1 MRKDTVNMAI
11 TGLGVRGMML
21 LEELLTIPAV
31 RIAAVCDI
39 YEDRMRAGADRAAAA
54 GQARPAVYTDYR
66 EMLAAGGLDG
76 VVVACDWTAHMPVT
90 RAALKAGVPVGLEVG
105 GATSLFECFEL
116 VRLSEETGVPC
127 MLLENC
133 CYGREEMAVLHM
145 IKLGV
150 LGEIIHCA
158 CGYLH
163 DLREEICLGRE
174 NRHYRLDN
182 YLHRNGDNYPTHGIG
197 PIAQYLGINRGNR
210 FLSLSSV
217 ASKSRGLRNW
227 AAAHLPADHPLQE
240 RTFNQADVVTTMIQ
254 CANGETVLCTLNT
267 CLPRPYSRG
276 GLVQGTKGIW
286 MEEGRRLHL
295 DGRGEADEWI
305 PADQYLA
312 EFDHPLWVEYQ
323 RQGVHEAGHDG
334 MDYLCMCALV
344 ESIQEGIAPPIDVY
358 DAATW
363 MANTV
368 LSEQSVAL
376 GGAPVAF
383 PDFTGGEWIHR
394 RPGPVSKY
402 ALDRICGELF

>member
-39 YEDRMRAGADRAAAA
+39 YEDRMRAGADRAAGRRA
-54 GQARPAVYTDYR
+54 GPPGRLYR
-66 EMLAAGGLDG
+66 LPGNAGGGRPGRRSGRLRLDRPYAG
-76 VVVACDWTAHMPVT
+76 DSG
-90 RAALKAGVPVGLEVG
+90 RSEGGVPVGLEVG

-217 ASKSRGLRNW
+217 AEQISGLRNW
-227 AAAHLPADHPLQE
+227 AGPP
-240 RTFNQADVVTTMIQ
+240 I
-254 CANGETVLCTLNT
+254 
-267 CLPRPYSRG
+267 CLPITPCRSERSTRPM
-276 GLVQGTKGIW
+276 W
-286 MEEGRRLHL
+286 
-295 DGRGEADEWI
+295 
-305 PADQYLA
+305 
-312 EFDHPLWVEYQ
+312 
-323 RQGVHEAGHDG
+323 
-334 MDYLCMCALV
+334 
-344 ESIQEGIAPPIDVY
+344 
-358 DAATW
+358 
-363 MANTV
+363 
-368 LSEQSVAL
+368 
-376 GGAPVAF
+376 
-383 PDFTGGEWIHR
+383 
-394 RPGPVSKY
+394 
-402 ALDRICGELF
+402 

>member
-1 MRKDTVNMAI
+1 M
-11 TGLGVRGMML
+11 
-21 LEELLTIPAV
+21 
-31 RIAAVCDI
+31 
-39 YEDRMRAGADRAAAA
+39 
-54 GQARPAVYTDYR
+54 
-66 EMLAAGGLDG
+66 
-76 VVVACDWTAHMPVT
+76 
-90 RAALKAGVPVGLEVG
+90 G

-295 DGRGEADEWI
+295 DGRGRGRRVDTRRSVSGRVRSSLMGGI
-305 PADQYLA
+305 PAGRGCTRRDTTA
-312 EFDHPLWVEYQ
+312 WII
-323 RQGVHEAGHDG
+323 
-334 MDYLCMCALV
+334 CACARWWRAFKRGL
-344 ESIQEGIAPPIDVY
+344 APPIDVY

-363 MANTV
+363 MAITV

>member
-1 MRKDTVNMAI
+1 
-11 TGLGVRGMML
+11 
-21 LEELLTIPAV
+21 
-31 RIAAVCDI
+31 
-39 YEDRMRAGADRAAAA
+39 
-54 GQARPAVYTDYR
+54 
-66 EMLAAGGLDG
+66 
-76 VVVACDWTAHMPVT
+76 
-90 RAALKAGVPVGLEVG
+90 
-105 GATSLFECFEL
+105 
-116 VRLSEETGVPC
+116 

-150 LGEIIHCA
+150 IGEIIHCA

-363 MANTV
+363 MAITV

>member
-145 IKLGV
+145 IKQGV

-217 ASKSRGLRNW
+217 ASKSRG
-227 AAAHLPADHPLQE
+227 
-240 RTFNQADVVTTMIQ
+240 
-254 CANGETVLCTLNT
+254 CATGRPPI
-267 CLPRPYSRG
+267 CLPITPCRSERSTRPM
-276 GLVQGTKGIW
+276 W
-286 MEEGRRLHL
+286 
-295 DGRGEADEWI
+295 
-305 PADQYLA
+305 
-312 EFDHPLWVEYQ
+312 
-323 RQGVHEAGHDG
+323 
-334 MDYLCMCALV
+334 
-344 ESIQEGIAPPIDVY
+344 
-358 DAATW
+358 
-363 MANTV
+363 
-368 LSEQSVAL
+368 
-376 GGAPVAF
+376 
-383 PDFTGGEWIHR
+383 
-394 RPGPVSKY
+394 
-402 ALDRICGELF
+402 